1 MYRMNV
7 IISILIMG
15 LSSLVLWLDL
25 EGGAFT
31 ALGVICFLY
40 GMVLLGICLNENKEG
55 PQ

>member
-1 MYRMNV
+1 MYRMDV

-15 LSSLVLWLDL
+15 LSSLIVWLAPND
-25 EGGAFT
+25 GAFT

-40 GMVLLGICLNENKEG
+40 GVVLLGICLNEDKEG

>member
-1 MYRMNV
+1 MDRVNV

-15 LSSLVLWLDL
+15 LSSLVVWLAPHD
-25 EGGAFT
+25 GAFT

-40 GMVLLGICLNENKEG
+40 GMVLLGLCLNENKEG

>member
-1 MYRMNV
+1 MNRINV

-15 LSSLVLWLDL
+15 LSSLVVWLAPHD
-25 EGGAFT
+25 GAFT